1 MIRWDNVPYGTG
13 GYAEAIAR
21 DAYGKIVS
29 RHRIETSRKASR
41 LLVEAETPEYWK
53 ADGMDLQYIWV
64 TAVDSKGRRVWD
76 YDRELSVSLEGEA
89 SIFSMDNTD
98 HYTDTLLYGVDAKP
112 MHKGRMLIVLRSGR
126 LPSEVRLSCTSN
138 GLKATIDL
146 KTNAN

>member
-1 MIRWDNVPYGTG
+1 M
-13 GYAEAIAR
+13 
-21 DAYGKIVS
+21 
-29 RHRIETSRKASR
+29 
-41 LLVEAETPEYWK
+41 EAETPEYWK